1 MIKQLINVLKVVLA
15 IVLTLLWF
23 NFILVELLNSKSDFL
38 FILGGSLWFT
48 TLLIIGKNWRKV
60 TNWIIKKI
68 KN

>member
-1 MIKQLINVLKVVLA
+1 MIKQLISIIKVVLA

-23 NFILVELLNSKSDFL
+23 NFILVQFLNSKSDFL
-38 FILGGSLWFT
+38 FILGVSLLFT
-48 TLLIIGKNWRKV
+48 TLLFIAKNWRKV